1 MQELQDIFFK
11 EFCETRFIRIDDLK
25 VPCPPELLSAQI
37 VTHCREALEHLEEN
51 WIPAAASL
59 LRENKHLWQNL
70 VPTRDNDVKSIK
82 SFFETVGTLMSIQL
96 RYIIENS
103 VNDFVEYVEEFANGN
118 KNHDQEFF
126 ATSLIQVEICVNRNR
141 GQLEFLPTLEQS
153 KTVLQSSIIHIV
165 HHACQVPRVE
175 AKLFENLVDND
186 SDGLNNE
193 SSNVGLLIESEGE
206 QSSLIQKSAKDL
218 KLRSVPR
225 HDELISKAQERLGEV
240 FKCNLLGP
248 KGYLSNYDGFKQLYN
263 KMHSNMI
270 NQFLRKATTSEPKCF
285 EDVLDILEEF
295 REKLKE
301 LQSLQDSISQMRL
314 FKPLNLVTLDCVNVN
329 DTLWQE
335 AEKLIRSLI
344 QFQVDLNQSVNKQ

>member
-1 MQELQDIFFK
+1 MYC
-11 EFCETRFIRIDDLK
+11 FCI
-25 VPCPPELLSAQI
+25 
-37 VTHCREALEHLEEN
+37 N
-51 WIPAAASL
+51 
-59 LRENKHLWQNL
+59 
-70 VPTRDNDVKSIK
+70 
-82 SFFETVGTLMSIQL
+82 
-96 RYIIENS
+96 
-103 VNDFVEYVEEFANGN
+103 
-118 KNHDQEFF
+118 
-126 ATSLIQVEICVNRNR
+126 
-141 GQLEFLPTLEQS
+141 
-153 KTVLQSSIIHIV
+153 
-165 HHACQVPRVE
+165 
-175 AKLFENLVDND
+175 KLFENLVDND

-206 QSSLIQKSAKDL
+206 QSTLIQKSAKDL

-225 HDELISKAQERLGEV
+225 HDELISKAQERLSEV
-240 FKCNLLGP
+240 FKGNLLGP

-270 NQFLRKATTSEPKCF
+270 NQFLRKATTSEPKSF

-295 REKLKE
+295 RGKLKE